1 MIHKK
6 SANSIIVASIVGL
19 LFSIFALPSVFSKEY
34 FTIKNGELVRPSPH
48 DKNNGKANFQYYPI
62 LEAAKADPHKAVGGV
77 W

>member
-1 MIHKK
+1 MSILFFRNKTKKGKVYMIHKK

-19 LFSIFALPSVFSKEY
+19 LFSVF
-34 FTIKNGELVRPSPH
+34 T
-48 DKNNGKANFQYYPI
+48 QYYPI